1 MTLKKLLLCVA
12 LVVGALPAWAQTHAV
27 AGNVDMAT
35 ERERLSQERSV
46 LEAKFKTEQAACY
59 QRFAVEDCLQQ
70 SRRQR
75 RAAEDNIKRQEAE
88 LNDIERKAR
97 GAAQL
102 ERLDKAAPRKQD
114 DPATQEKA
122 RQSQSD
128 REQRA
133 ADHAKSREDT
143 AAQAEA
149 NRRRFEDKQRAQ
161 ADEQAKAAR
170 LKAEAP
176 EARARYERKLEKS
189 AEHRA
194 ETERRNAERT
204 KPRSPGLPTPPAP

>member
-1 MTLKKLLLCVA
+1 MA
-12 LVVGALPAWAQTHAV
+12 LGATAITGWAQTQAV
-27 AGNVDMAT
+27 AGGVDMAA
-35 ERERLSQERSV
+35 ERERLTQERSAV
-46 LEAKFKTEQAACY
+46 DAKFKTEQTACY
-59 QRFAVEDCLQQ
+59 QRFAVEDCLRKI
-70 SRRQR
+70 RRER
-75 RAAEDNIKRQEAE
+75 RTADDSIKRQEAD

-114 DPATQEKA
+114 DPAVQEKA

-133 ADHAKSREDT
+133 VDHAKSREDT
-143 AAQAEA
+143 AAEAEA

-161 ADEQAKAAR
+161 VEEQAKAAR

-176 EARARYERKLEKS
+176 EARARYDRKAEKA

-204 KPRSPGLPTPPAP
+204 KPRSPSLPTPPP